1 MRNIVIGSV
10 PYLNARPLVRWFRDT
25 DEGRASGVRVVEA
38 VPSALAG
45 MLERGELAAA
55 MVSSFELFRRP
66 SLCFAPGV
74 AVAADGPV
82 LSVRML
88 SKAPIPE
95 IRSVALDTSSLT
107 STALLKILLAEGWDL
122 RPHYLP
128 AAPDLDGMLERA
140 DAALLIGDAGYRD
153 YDPGLHVLDLGAAW
167 RNLTGLPF
175 VYALWIGPR
184 DGLTPE
190 VVAALQQAKEWGR
203 AHREEIACSEYAR
216 LGETYERVHHYLT
229 HIMRYDLGPREL
241 EALRLFG
248 EKARRQG
255 LLPGS
260 QLP

>member
-25 DEGRASGVRVVEA
+25 PEGRASGVRVIEA

-55 MVSSFELFRRP
+55 MVSSFELFRR
-66 SLCFAPGV
+66 SHLRFAPGV

-88 SKAPIPE
+88 SKVPIAD
-95 IRSVALDTSSLT
+95 IGSVALDTSSLT
-107 STALLKILLAEGWDL
+107 STALLKILLAERYDL
-122 RPHYLP
+122 RPRYLP
-128 AAPDLDGMLERA
+128 AAPDLDGMLAGA

-153 YDPGLHVLDLGAAW
+153 YDPALHVLDLGAEW
-167 RNLTGLPF
+167 RELTGLPF
-175 VYALWIGPR
+175 VYALWLGSPER
-184 DGLTPE
+184 LTPE
-190 VVAALQQAKEWGR
+190 VVAALGRAKEWG
-203 AHREEIACSEYAR
+203 AVHREEIACSEYAR

-229 HIMRYDLGPREL
+229 RIMRYDLGPREL

-255 LLPGS
+255 LLP
-260 QLP
+260 